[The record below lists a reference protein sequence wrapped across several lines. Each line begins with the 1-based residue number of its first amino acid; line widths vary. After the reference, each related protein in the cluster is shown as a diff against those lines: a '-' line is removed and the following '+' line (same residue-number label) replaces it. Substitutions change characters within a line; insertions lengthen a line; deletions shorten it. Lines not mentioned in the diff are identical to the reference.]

1 VAQVKLHLR
10 VWDDSLSIIVKGYP
24 YLRCLVLVKNEKN
37 GQVSARVL
45 GLPEYSVVSSNR
57 NSAILELDKLI
68 TENLSGNE
76 VISLEL
82 EIPNREHPWR
92 KFAGIYQNSHL
103 FDSVITNIEANRHEL
118 NSQTLNKLTN
128 DPQEDKIA

>member
-1 VAQVKLHLR
+1 MNAKLLNGQTR
-10 VWDDSLSIIVKGYP
+10 LAIN
-24 YLRCLVLVKNEKN
+24 VLVKNEKN
-37 GQVSARVL
+37 GKVSARVL
-45 GLPEYSVVSSNR
+45 GLPEYSVVSSDR

-92 KFAGIYQNSHL
+92 KFAGMYQNSHL
-103 FDSVITNIEANRHEL
+103 FDSVLTNIEANRHEL
-118 NSQTLNKLTN
+118 NAQTLNKLTN
-128 DPQEDKIA
+128 DQQEDKIA

>member
-1 VAQVKLHLR
+1 MHAKLLNGQTR
-10 VWDDSLSIIVKGYP
+10 LAIN
-24 YLRCLVLVKNEKN
+24 VLIKNEKN
-37 GQVSARVL
+37 GKVSARVL
-45 GLPEYSVVSSNR
+45 GLPEYSVVSSDR
-57 NSAILELDKLI
+57 NSAISELDKLI

-92 KFAGIYQNSHL
+92 KFAGMHQNSHL

-118 NSQTLNKLTN
+118 NTQTLNELTN
-128 DPQEDKIA
+128 DQQEDKIA